1 MSKEKLTKGKT
12 SIISNQKGFKMPVGD
27 MRKTKTDYDIP
38 TFGFKSALLIVG
50 AAIVSTIV
58 IPMLLQFTGLNFE
71 VVAIIANTLIT
82 SYAVAYSR
90 YFIESKKGYCKK
102 FWYTYLIFAVSFCV
116 IGFLWLIMSVY
127 V

>member
-1 MSKEKLTKGKT
+1 
-12 SIISNQKGFKMPVGD
+12 
-27 MRKTKTDYDIP
+27 
-38 TFGFKSALLIVG
+38 
-50 AAIVSTIV
+50 
-58 IPMLLQFTGLNFE
+58 LLQFTGLNFE

>member
-102 FWYTYLIFAVSFCV
+102 FWYIYLIFAVSFCV

>member
-102 FWYTYLIFAVSFCV
+102 FWYTYLIFAVSICV

>member
-116 IGFLWLIMSVY
+116 RGFLWLIMSVY

>member
-12 SIISNQKGFKMPVGD
+12 RIISNQKGFKMPVGD

>member
-1 MSKEKLTKGKT
+1 MSANKLTNEKKNLKN
-12 SIISNQKGFKMPVGD
+12 NQQGFKMPVGD
-27 MRKTKTDYDIP
+27 MRRTKTDYDIP

-50 AAIVSTIV
+50 AAVIATLI
-58 IPMLLQFTGLNFE
+58 IPMILQFVGLSFE
-71 VVAIIANTLIT
+71 VTAIIANTLIT

-90 YFIESKKGYCKK
+90 YFIESKIGYCKK
-102 FWYTYLIFAVSFCV
+102 FWYTYLIFSVSFCI

>member
-1 MSKEKLTKGKT
+1 MSKKKVTNEKVT
-12 SIISNQKGFKMPVGD
+12 NAGFKMPVGD

-38 TFGFKSALLIVG
+38 TFGFKSAILIVIVAVISTIIIPFILQYVG
-50 AAIVSTIV
+50 IDFEVAAI
-58 IPMLLQFTGLNFE
+58 G
-71 VVAIIANTLIT
+71 ANTLLT

-90 YFIESKKGYCKK
+90 YFIESNKRYCKK
-102 FWYTYLIFAVSFCV
+102 FWYTYLIFAISFFI

>member
-58 IPMLLQFTGLNFE
+58 IPMLLQVTGLNFE

>member
-38 TFGFKSALLIVG
+38 TLGFKSALLIVG

>member
-58 IPMLLQFTGLNFE
+58 IPMLLQVTGLNFE

-102 FWYTYLIFAVSFCV
+102 FWYTYLIFAESFFV

>member
-102 FWYTYLIFAVSFCV
+102 FWYTHLIFAVSFCV

>member
-1 MSKEKLTKGKT
+1 MSANKLTNEKKNLKN
-12 SIISNQKGFKMPVGD
+12 NQQGFKMPVGD
-27 MRKTKTDYDIP
+27 MRRTKTDYDIP

-50 AAIVSTIV
+50 AAVISTLI
-58 IPMLLQFTGLNFE
+58 IPMVLQFVGLSFE
-71 VVAIIANTLIT
+71 VVAIVANTLIT

-90 YFIESKKGYCKK
+90 YFIESKRGYCKK
-102 FWYTYLIFAVSFCV
+102 FWYTYLIFAVSFFI

>member
-1 MSKEKLTKGKT
+1 MMESVSYTHL
-12 SIISNQKGFKMPVGD
+12 
-27 MRKTKTDYDIP
+27 P

>member
-1 MSKEKLTKGKT
+1 MSKNKSINEKKKLVINK
-12 SIISNQKGFKMPVGD
+12 QGFKMPVGD

-50 AAIVSTIV
+50 AAVVSTLI
-58 IPMLLQFTGLNFE
+58 IPMILQFVGLSFE

-82 SYAVAYSR
+82 SYAVTYSR
-90 YFIESKKGYCKK
+90 YFIENKNGYCKR
-102 FWYTYLIFAVSFCV
+102 FWYTYLIFAVSFCI

>member
-82 SYAVAYSR
+82 SYAVA
-90 YFIESKKGYCKK
+90 
-102 FWYTYLIFAVSFCV
+102 IFKVF
-116 IGFLWLIMSVY
+116 Y
-127 V
+127 